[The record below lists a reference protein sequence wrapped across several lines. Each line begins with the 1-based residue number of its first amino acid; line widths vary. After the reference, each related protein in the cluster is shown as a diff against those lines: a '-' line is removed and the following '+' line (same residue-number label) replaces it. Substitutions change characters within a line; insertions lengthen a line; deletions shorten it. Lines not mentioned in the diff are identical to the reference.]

1 MTEEAHVINSGAAS
15 GEGGARRSPSELA
28 KQLQKT
34 MLAIK
39 GSFISGDGKGVDYAS
54 IAGSELFQAYVSL
67 ASELRNCDPS
77 SLEENE
83 RKAFFISILNAP
95 HWLGLMCVCPEQCNG
110 HPYSRIYA
118 HTPPHTCT
126 YILHPFEIRC
136 NYDLKS
142 ANICSTFLLA
152 GNSLTLVVKTFI
164 MP

>member
-15 GEGGARRSPSELA
+15 GEGGARRPPSDLA

-39 GSFISGDGKGVDYAS
+39 GSFISADGKGVDYAS

-95 HWLGLMCVCPEQCNG
+95 HWVGLMCVCPEQCNG
-110 HPYSRIYA
+110 HPYSRNYA
-118 HTPPHTCT
+118 HTHPHTHVHTYCT
-126 YILHPFEIRC
+126 LLR
-136 NYDLKS
+136 S
-142 ANICSTFLLA
+142 AA
-152 GNSLTLVVKTFI
+152 I
-164 MP
+164 MISNRPTSVAHFYWLGIP